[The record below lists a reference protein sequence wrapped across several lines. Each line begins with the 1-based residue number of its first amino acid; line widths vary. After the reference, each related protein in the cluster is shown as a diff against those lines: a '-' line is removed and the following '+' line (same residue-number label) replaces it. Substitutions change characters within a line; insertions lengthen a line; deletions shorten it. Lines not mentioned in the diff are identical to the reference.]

1 MKSQKIDL
9 QKIADALRERCPFVV
24 FAIVNGLDEHG
35 RTSLCEDPEL
45 SVFIQ
50 AGTGTWRALERI
62 LPVIA
67 ATVPV
72 AHCDVTLLNRADAK
86 TRFRALHGL
95 CLFVQEDYKEHYRH
109 FVRHASLDYRIMRAQ
124 GRRIGII
131 DND

>member
-24 FAIVNGLDEHG
+24 FAMVTGLDEDG
-35 RTSLCEDPEL
+35 RTILREDPGL
-45 SVFIQ
+45 SVFIED
-50 AGTGTWRALERI
+50 GTGTWDALKVI
-62 LPVIA
+62 LPVISA
-67 ATVPV
+67 AVPV

-86 TRFRALHGL
+86 TRFRAIHGL
-95 CLFVQEDYKEHYRH
+95 CLFVQEDYKEHYLH

-124 GRRIGII
+124 GRRMGII